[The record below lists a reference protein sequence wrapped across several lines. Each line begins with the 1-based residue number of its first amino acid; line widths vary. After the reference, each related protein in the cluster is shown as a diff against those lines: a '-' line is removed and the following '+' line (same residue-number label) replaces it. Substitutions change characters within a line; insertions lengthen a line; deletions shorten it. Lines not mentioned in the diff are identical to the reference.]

1 MGEQGEVTGGEVSDP
16 RRRFAEECQSARELY
31 PERKLN
37 QDQLA
42 RKLRTSRSTIS
53 RVETCRGPIP
63 PDLPPLL
70 DQVFSTDGLFKRL
83 YEEIVAQSFP
93 AQYRRGVALER
104 EAIVVRQWSP
114 TVVPGLLQT
123 ADYARTLLR
132 GGAPRASEEEIKA
145 SVAARMAR
153 QDILKGEAPPDVHL
167 VLCESVI
174 RRQIGSRDIMRG
186 QLAALLTQGAKA
198 TVRIQ
203 VLPLDAEAHLFVDD
217 GARFLTGP
225 HHLTVVC
232 VEGYRTVAIIDDPE
246 HVREAL
252 RAYDGLTGEA
262 LSPRESARLIRGQ
275 MEALT

>member
-1 MGEQGEVTGGEVSDP
+1 M
-16 RRRFAEECQSARELY
+16 
-31 PERKLN
+31 
-37 QDQLA
+37 
-42 RKLRTSRSTIS
+42 
-53 RVETCRGPIP
+53 ETCRGPIP
-63 PDLPPLL
+63 PELPPLL

-132 GGAPRASEEEIKA
+132 GGAPRASEEESKV
-145 SVAARMAR
+145 SVAALLAR
-153 QDILKGEAPPDVHL
+153 QDILKRDAPPDVRV

-174 RRQIGSRDIMRG
+174 RRQIGRRDIMRG
-186 QLAALLTQGAKA
+186 QLAALLTHGAKA
-198 TVRIQ
+198 TIRVQ
-203 VLPLDAEAHLFVDD
+203 VLPLDAEAHLFIAG

-225 HHLTVVC
+225 DHLTLVC
-232 VEGYRTVAIIDDPE
+232 VEAYRTVAIIDDPE

-252 RAYDGLTGEA
+252 RANDGLTGEA
-262 LSPRESARLIRGQ
+262 LSARESARLIRGQ
-275 MEALT
+275 REALT

>member
-1 MGEQGEVTGGEVSDP
+1 MKESEGVNADDP
-16 RRRFAEECQSARELY
+16 RRRFAEECRSSRELY
-31 PERKLN
+31 PEMRLS

-42 RKLRTSRSTIS
+42 RMLRTSKSTIG
-53 RVETCRGPIP
+53 RVETCAGPIP
-63 PDLPPLL
+63 SNLPPLL

-145 SVAARMAR
+145 KVAAQLAR
-153 QDILKGEAPPDVHL
+153 QDILKRDAPPDVRV

-186 QLAALLTQGAKA
+186 QLAALLAHGAKA
-198 TVRIQ
+198 AIRIQ
-203 VLPLDAEAHLFVDD
+203 VLPLDAEAHLFIDG

-225 HHLTVVC
+225 NHLTLVC
-232 VEGYRTVAIIDDPE
+232 VEAYRTVAIIDDPE
-246 HVREAL
+246 QVREAM

-262 LSPRESARLIRGQ
+262 LSTRESARLIRGQ